1 MHKELVKKE
10 MLTII
15 DLTEEEMENAIKAQ
29 LSQKEFDTHV
39 RNNRIAGLLLDTS
52 YFELMMTWRE
62 VKESYSPEDIK
73 ELKEMIELTY
83 RN

>member
-15 DLTEEEMENAIKAQ
+15 DLTEEEMGNAIKAQ

>member
-1 MHKELVKKE
+1 MHKNLVRKE
-10 MLTII
+10 MLKII
-15 DLTEEEMENAIKAQ
+15 NLTEEEMANAMKAQ
-29 LSQKEFDTHV
+29 LSQKEFDTHI
-39 RNNRIAGLLLDTS
+39 RNQRIAGLLLDTN

-83 RN
+83 GN